1 MYRPRWS
8 TLYTAAIICGE
19 FLWTRLGYASLN
31 NAEKTEENSRKKEQ
45 IKSSIFFMD
54 TSKMYF
60 I

>member
-45 IKSSIFFMD
+45 IKSSIFYGY
-54 TSKMYF
+54 K
-60 I
+60 